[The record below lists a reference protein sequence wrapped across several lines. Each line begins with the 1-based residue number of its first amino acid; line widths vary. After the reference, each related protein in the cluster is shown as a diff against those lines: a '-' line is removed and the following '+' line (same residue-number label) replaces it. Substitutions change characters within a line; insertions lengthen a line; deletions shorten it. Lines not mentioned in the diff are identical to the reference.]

1 MPFTNLEQLS
11 LCLLLF
17 AGCVPAPSPEKK
29 VTADTV
35 ALPTEQHMIMPADS
49 LPVDIE
55 EDSTVA
61 PAGAVTR
68 TPAATNKVPRRI

>member
-1 MPFTNLEQLS
+1 MPFTNLEQLT

-49 LPVDIE
+49 LPVDIK
-55 EDSTVA
+55 EDSTV
-61 PAGAVTR
+61 VH
-68 TPAATNKVPRRI
+68 TPAATNKATRRI

>member
-1 MPFTNLEQLS
+1 MLSTNLEQLT

-55 EDSTVA
+55 EDSTV
-61 PAGAVTR
+61 VH
-68 TPAATNKVPRRI
+68 TPAAANKATRRI